1 MTSPYAG
8 WQADAVTAD
17 RQHPSPAADSSPEPA
32 PALTDGV
39 VTLRAHSLDDADA
52 VVEQST
58 DPESLRWTTV
68 PRPYSR
74 EHAVSFIEGN
84 RRAWGTPDGTR
95 SWAIE
100 WTDDLGRARFGGTID
115 LRPGSTASAG
125 ELGFGLH
132 PAARGRGIMSRAVRL
147 VVAHAFAAPVWGVPV
162 TRVHWR
168 AIVGNW
174 G

>member
-32 PALTDGV
+32 PVLTDGV

-95 SWAIE
+95 SWAI
-100 WTDDLGRARFGGTID
+100 
-115 LRPGSTASAG
+115 
-125 ELGFGLH
+125 
-132 PAARGRGIMSRAVRL
+132 
-147 VVAHAFAAPVWGVPV
+147 
-162 TRVHWR
+162 
-168 AIVGNW
+168 
-174 G
+174 